1 LNNIVN
7 VIMHNTANTTINTN
21 DYDIIINVNG
31 VITKLNYAISVI
43 LTVSLSMVSQY

>member
-1 LNNIVN
+1 
-7 VIMHNTANTTINTN
+7 MRNTANTTINTN

-31 VITKLNYAISVI
+31 VITKLNCAISVI

>member
-1 LNNIVN
+1 MYFLQYSNNIVN
-7 VIMHNTANTTINTN
+7 VIMRNTANTTINTN

-43 LTVSLSMVSQY
+43 MTV